1 LNKIV
6 FLINSLSSGGAE
18 KVLTVLT
25 TELIRQKYKVEVI
38 FLEKNEFYVLPKE
51 VTKIYLSNLNGEEN
65 GFIKLFYIPIL
76 SFRLKRYIKS
86 NNIKLIQS
94 HLTRANYINLFSKV
108 LKAKHTVQLVNHGII
123 SRYQGKNLSK
133 KMGYFLIKKLYPL
146 ANIIISISKGMQ
158 NDMQKIFDFQNKQI
172 IINNPYNIEDIVK
185 LSKEEVSEFKFK
197 KNKKYLV
204 SVGRLTALKRNH
216 ELINSLLK
224 LEKDI
229 EVLFLGDGNKRCDL
243 EKLTNNLGLK
253 NRVHFLG
260 NVSNP
265 YKFLSKCNI
274 LISCS
279 ESEGFSNILVEAMI
293 CDVPVISSDCIG
305 GPREILAPN
314 ADNEY
319 GLLFKVGDSKK
330 MIEHIETLL
339 ANEMLSKQYIKKAR
353 RRASD
358 FSVEKIVEE
367 YKRLLLN
374 E

>member
-1 LNKIV
+1 MNKIV